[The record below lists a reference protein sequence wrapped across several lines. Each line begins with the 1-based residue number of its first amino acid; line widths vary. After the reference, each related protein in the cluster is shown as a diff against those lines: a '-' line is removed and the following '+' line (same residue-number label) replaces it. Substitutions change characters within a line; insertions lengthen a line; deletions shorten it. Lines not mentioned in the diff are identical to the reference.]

1 MWRFFLLLE
10 DFMSHFA
17 EGCKKRRRPPSPEGM
32 EDVVRDVADG
42 GGDAG
47 NEYGIFS
54 KMTPLKKEDP
64 MNGPALRLICHL

>member
-1 MWRFFLLLE
+1 
-10 DFMSHFA
+10 MSHFA
-17 EGCKKRRRPPSPEGM
+17 EGCKKRRRLPSPEGM

-54 KMTPLKKEDP
+54 KMTPRDP
-64 MNGPALRLICHL
+64 MNSPALRLICHL